1 MLSRQPD
8 GTWRG
13 PTQPV
18 VLPATTLRARWIEA
32 EVIHLKKMGFSFE
45 RIAEHITRVGRGQ
58 AQSMAAQS
66 DGMTFPSDFSI
77 TRQACHKAFKKALVR
92 EPALKVAEMRKLDTA
107 RCEDYIMYLQP
118 SIVKGD
124 DRSMLTAIKVLNHKA
139 RINGYLQSK
148 EELIQQKEKEEQQR
162 EMSKA
167 EFEAEMAR
175 QADLYFN
182 ALKILV
188 ELGTPLHQI
197 LGTAPPPIETVAV
210 KLIANQTNDDTE

>member
-124 DRSMLTAIKVLNHKA
+124 DRSMLTAIKCSTTKLALMATCN
-139 RINGYLQSK
+139 
-148 EELIQQKEKEEQQR
+148 QR
-162 EMSKA
+162 RSSSNKKKKKS
-167 EFEAEMAR
+167 
-175 QADLYFN
+175 N
-182 ALKILV
+182 K
-188 ELGTPLHQI
+188 G
-197 LGTAPPPIETVAV
+197 
-210 KLIANQTNDDTE
+210 K